1 MVKKVPTISA
11 MLGVLGLV
19 SLVFGASG
27 VSAQKTPGEV
37 KKFTWYM
44 NVSEPGT
51 VGFGSMSA
59 IADLATRTYPKYL
72 EVLPTSV
79 GGATTTVKVWDRGQ
93 GHSCYNT
100 LQHLWQVAVGKGPF
114 EPKQYKF
121 KRPGEFWQVLWMYP
135 LIYFG
140 MIRADDEGKI
150 KNFSDFAGKRIFPTP
165 PGFGS
170 HEVFL
175 AFFGPDGMNIRQTM
189 QLKSMSVSG
198 AADNLKLG
206 VMDIMWSYCDPGAL
220 VKWGKDADVRVG
232 VAVVKPTAEELKKG
246 LAAGA
251 WLLPYEVNPGPLFD
265 SPKAKATK
273 PFKTVCMP
281 FGIAAGKDVSDEHV
295 YYLAKAAFEKRAE
308 LAKIMATFTDFA
320 KNALE
325 WNVEVFKMQSKPP
338 ISAPIHPG
346 VALYLK
352 EKGYDAKALG
362 ILVGKR

>member
-1 MVKKVPTISA
+1 MKARRLSA
-11 MLGVLGLV
+11 ILGGIVAV
-19 SLVFGASG
+19 SLILAGSASF
-27 VSAQKTPGEV
+27 AQKAPGPV

-51 VGFGSMSA
+51 VGYGALSA
-59 IADLATRTYPKYL
+59 IADLVTRTYPKYL

-93 GHSCYNT
+93 GNSCYDT

-114 EPKQYKF
+114 DPKKYKF
-121 KRPGEFWQVLWMYP
+121 KRPDELWQVLWMYP

-140 MIRADDEGKI
+140 MVRTDDAGKI

-165 PGFGS
+165 PGYGS

-175 AFFGPDGMNIRQTM
+175 AFFGPKGMNIRKTM
-189 QLKSMSVSG
+189 ELKTMSVSG

-206 VMDIMWSYCDPGAL
+206 VMDIMWCYCDPGAL

-232 VAVVKPTAEELKKG
+232 VAVVPPTPEELKKG
-246 LAAGA
+246 LAAGP
-251 WLLPYEVNPGPLFD
+251 WLLPYEVNPGPLFE
-265 SPKAKATK
+265 SPKAKAAK
-273 PFKTVCMP
+273 PFKTVAMP
-281 FGIAAGKDVSDEHV
+281 FGIAAGKDVSDEHA
-295 YYLAKAAFEKRAE
+295 YYFAKAAFEKQAE
-308 LAKIMATFTDFA
+308 LKKIMATFTDFA
-320 KNALE
+320 KSGLE

-352 EKGYDAKALG
+352 EKGYDAKKLG

>member
-1 MVKKVPTISA
+1 MRRRVLSVVLA
-11 MLGVLGLV
+11 GVLAA
-19 SLVFGASG
+19 SLIFSG
-27 VSAQKTPGEV
+27 SFCFAQKPPGEV
-37 KKFTWYM
+37 KKLTWYL

-51 VGFGSMSA
+51 VGYGALSA
-59 IADLATRTYPKYL
+59 VADLATRTYPKYL

-79 GGATTTVKVWDRGQ
+79 GGATTTVKVWDRGK

-100 LQHLWQVAVGKGPF
+100 LQHSWQVAVGAGPF
-114 EPKQYKF
+114 DPSKYKF
-121 KRPGEFWQVLWMYP
+121 NRPDQFWQVLWMYP

-140 MIRADDEGKI
+140 MIRADDAGKI

-165 PGFGS
+165 PGYGS

-175 AFFGPDGMNIRQTM
+175 AFFGPQGMNIRQTM
-189 QLKSMSVSG
+189 DLKSMSASG

-206 VMDIMWSYCDPGAL
+206 VMDIMWAYCDPGAL
-220 VKWGKDADVRVG
+220 VKWAKDADVRVG
-232 VAVVKPTAEELKKG
+232 VAVVPPTPEELKKG
-246 LAAGA
+246 LAAGP

-273 PFKTVCMP
+273 AFKTVAMP

-295 YYLAKAAFEKRAE
+295 YYFVKAAFEKRAE
-308 LAKIMATFTDFA
+308 LKKIMATFTDFSQ
-320 KNALE
+320 NGLE
-325 WNVEVFKMQSKPP
+325 WNVEVFKQQSKPP

-352 EKGYDAKALG
+352 EKGYDVKALG
-362 ILVGKR
+362 ISVGKR